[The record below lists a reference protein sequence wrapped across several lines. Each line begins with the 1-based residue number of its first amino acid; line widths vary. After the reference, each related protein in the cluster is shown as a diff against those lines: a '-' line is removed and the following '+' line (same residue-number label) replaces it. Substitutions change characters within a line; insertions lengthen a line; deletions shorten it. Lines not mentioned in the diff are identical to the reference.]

1 MRPPAPLFSK
11 HHHSNQTLTVRLY
24 LWVSISV
31 LPGEVHMV
39 HNTMTEAEASRRR
52 KRALSA
58 GLLTCGLIGLAVP
71 AVAQSLT
78 PTTTWTPLP
87 GRSRTNTTDTT
98 TQPTTGATAQP
109 GQAVDPTT
117 TATTDNADGTVP
129 PLQGADVVDP
139 DLEVDPNAQPLD
151 FGRQNLRETTLDD
164 PTALRARRDA
174 VTDGVRLGTMVLRP
188 SISEKLVHERSNSGG
203 DRTARTFSETGLKGS
218 LTSDWSRHELTI
230 GGEGYWQKNLSGDG
244 ATDPR
249 ANINADLRLD
259 LADDTVAR
267 IKGGYAFS
275 REDSD
280 DPNAVSG
287 ASVQSGVHQYSG
299 GLSVEHDF
307 GRLRGTIAADVT
319 RWQYSDAEL
328 TDGSSLALSG
338 RNRWSCELRGRVGYE
353 ISPALTPFVEV
364 AIGKITYDQERDSS
378 GYARSAD
385 TYGAKA
391 GVAVDFGDKLKGELG
406 LGYERQRFED
416 ARLDDL
422 AAVTIDG
429 NVTWSPRQGS
439 DVDLG
444 LSTTIDPSTTAGLNG
459 SVIYALNAAVK
470 HELRSNLAL
479 RLSNSVEWTKYPD
492 GTSSTDSLT
501 YTTGAGL
508 TWSINRYLELTTD
521 VEYERTERDGSSGS
535 DVLTTSI
542 GLTAKR

>member
-1 MRPPAPLFSK
+1 
-11 HHHSNQTLTVRLY
+11 
-24 LWVSISV
+24 
-31 LPGEVHMV
+31 MV
-39 HNTMTEAEASRRR
+39 QNVKTEAEAARRR
-52 KRALSA
+52 ACALSA
-58 GLLTCGLIGLAVP
+58 GLLTCGLLGLAGP
-71 AVAQSLT
+71 ANALT
-78 PTTTWTPLP
+78 LAPTTTWTPLP
-87 GRSRTNTTDTT
+87 RSSTNTTA
-98 TQPTTGATAQP
+98 PATA
-109 GQAVDPTT
+109 GTNAATDAEGTAVDPST
-117 TATTDNADGTVP
+117 TASTGNIGAVTP
-129 PLQGADVVDP
+129 PLAGDPALDPELDP
-139 DLEVDPNAQPLD
+139 DANAQPLD

-174 VTDGVRLGTMVLRP
+174 DAARDGVRLGTMVLRP
-188 SISEKLVHERSNSGG
+188 SITEKLVHERNNSGG
-203 DRTARTFSETGLKGS
+203 ERTNRTFSETGLKGS

-259 LADDTVAR
+259 LADDTVAH

-280 DPNAVSG
+280 DPNAISG
-287 ASVQSGVHQYSG
+287 ASVQSGIHQYTG

-319 RWQYSDAEL
+319 RAQYSDAEL
-328 TDGSSLALSG
+328 SDGTSLSLSD
-338 RNRWSCELRGRVGYE
+338 RDRWAGELRGRVGYE
-353 ISPALTPFVEV
+353 ISPALTPFIEV
-364 AIGKITYDQERDSS
+364 AIGKITYDEKRDTS

-385 TYGAKA
+385 TYAARA

-406 LGYERQRFED
+406 IGYERQRFED
-416 ARLDDL
+416 SRLDDL
-422 AAVTIDG
+422 AAVTVDG
-429 NVTWSPRQGS
+429 NVTWSPRQAT
-439 DVDLG
+439 DVDIG

-459 SVIYALNAAVK
+459 SVIYALNSAVQ
-470 HELRSNLAL
+470 HQLRSNLVL
-479 RLSNSVEWTKYPD
+479 RLANAVEWTQYP
-492 GTSSTDSLT
+492 GSASTEDSIT

-521 VEYERTERDGSSGS
+521 VEYERKEQNGSSGS

>member
-1 MRPPAPLFSK
+1 
-11 HHHSNQTLTVRLY
+11 
-24 LWVSISV
+24 
-31 LPGEVHMV
+31 
-39 HNTMTEAEASRRR
+39 MTEAEVARRR
-52 KRALSA
+52 ARALSA
-58 GLLTCGLIGLAVP
+58 GLLTCGLIGLCLP
-71 AVAQSLT
+71 AAAQSLT

-87 GRSRTNTTDTT
+87 GKSRTNTTDTA
-98 TQPTTGATAQP
+98 TQPTASATARA
-109 GQAVDPTT
+109 GQSVDPTT
-117 TATTDNADGTVP
+117 TATIGTSDPTAP
-129 PLQGADVVDP
+129 PLPGANTADP
-139 DLEVDPNAQPLD
+139 DIDADPNAQPLD
-151 FGRQNLRETTLDD
+151 FGRENLRETTLDD
-164 PTALRARRDA
+164 PKALRTRRDA
-174 VTDGVRLGTMVLRP
+174 DTDGVRLGTMVLRP
-188 SISEKLVHERSNSGG
+188 SISEKLEHERSNTGG
-203 DRTARTFSETGLKGS
+203 ERTTRTFSETGLKGS

-230 GGEGYWQKNLSGDG
+230 SGEGYWQKNLAGDG

-249 ANINADLRLD
+249 ASVNADLRLD

-275 REDSD
+275 REDSN

-328 TDGSSLALSG
+328 SDGSSLALDD
-338 RNRWSCELRGRVGYE
+338 RNRLSGELRGRVGYE
-353 ISPALTPFVEV
+353 ISPALTPFIEV
-364 AIGKITYDQERDSS
+364 AIGRITYDEERDSA

-422 AAVTIDG
+422 SAVTVDG

-459 SVIYALNAAVK
+459 SVIYALNSAVK

-479 RLSNSVEWTKYPD
+479 RLSNSVKWTKYPD

-501 YTTGAGL
+501 YKTGAGL
-508 TWSINRYLELTTD
+508 SWSINRYLELTTD
-521 VEYERTERDGSSGS
+521 IEYERTERDGSSGN